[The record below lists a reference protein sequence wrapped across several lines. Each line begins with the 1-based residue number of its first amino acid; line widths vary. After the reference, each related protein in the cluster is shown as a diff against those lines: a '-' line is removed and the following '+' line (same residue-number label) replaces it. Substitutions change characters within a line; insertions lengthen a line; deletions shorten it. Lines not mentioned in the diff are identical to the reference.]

1 LKLGFGSDHA
11 GLDLR
16 HQLESWAKEK
26 GHEVHSFGAM
36 SPESYDY
43 PDAAD
48 ALCRRLLE
56 GKLDFGILIC
66 GSGIGISIR
75 ANRHL
80 GIRAALCTSPLMAE
94 LSRQHNHA
102 NVLCLGAR
110 ITEPDVAKE
119 CLDAFLCASPDLGE
133 RHVRRI
139 VKLDS

>member
-1 LKLGFGSDHA
+1 MKLGFGSDHA

-16 HQLESWAKEK
+16 HQLESWAKAH
-26 GHEVHSFGAM
+26 GDEVQSFGAM

-80 GIRAALCTSPLMAE
+80 GIRAALCTSPEMAE
-94 LSRQHNHA
+94 LARQHNHA

-119 CLDAFLCASPDLGE
+119 CLDVFLSASPDLGE